1 MNILVA
7 LDNSKYSFRA
17 LQEAVEIA
25 RLEKAELTL
34 ITVYPD
40 YIEVAE
46 IPQKARD
53 AMLRQAQEVMAAGV
67 LEAEKAGLTPKAV
80 IEAGSA
86 PADNIV
92 DYAAANHMDMI
103 VMGHKSKS
111 GIERLMV
118 GSVAAKVVAYAPCS
132 VLVVR

>member
-1 MNILVA
+1 MKILVA

-17 LQEAVEIA
+17 LQKAVEIA
-25 RLEKAELTL
+25 RLQKAELTL
-34 ITVYPD
+34 ITVYPE

-46 IPQKARD
+46 IPQEARD
-53 AMLRQAQEVMAAGV
+53 AIQYQAQEVMAAGM

-86 PADNIV
+86 PAENIV
-92 DYAAANHMDMI
+92 DYAAANHIDMI

-118 GSVAAKVVAYAPCS
+118 GSVASKVVTYAPCS